1 MSDKQSPPL
10 LQSAVLRWLGGA
22 VLLLLAFGAGNLLSG
37 DAPETPTDEHAHE
50 SQAEVWTCSMHPQI
64 RQGEPGSCPLCGMDL
79 ILANS
84 GSSSSSSER
93 VVLSERALALSGL
106 RTTAVRRQTDASA
119 EIHLLGRVEAAESTR
134 RNVTTWIGG
143 RIDRLHVNTTGEKV
157 RKGQSIATLYSP
169 EIYAAHQDLIT
180 AQGQVRRLEGASE
193 SVQSAAAAALE
204 AARKRLRLLGVPES
218 EVETMAQADSPRH
231 TIAIRSPF
239 SGTVIDRV
247 ATQGAYVETG
257 ATLFQVADL
266 STLWVQLD
274 AYESDLS
281 RLRVGQDVEL
291 LIEALPGER
300 FPGRVAFIDPTIDSQ
315 RRTARVRVVVDN
327 AAGRL
332 RPGMFAEAVVQAA
345 SEGSSSPLVIP
356 DSAPLFT
363 GRRSVVYVEIKT
375 EDTLAYEPR
384 SVRLGPRLGDLYPV
398 VSGLTEGDRVVSR
411 GAFALDADLQIR
423 GGASMMTR
431 PDDSSEP
438 LPEAVSLTDKEEASL
453 QPVLT
458 HYLGVQRAL
467 AEDDLEQAQ
476 ASAQSLKKV
485 LSKVELSPQPQLVWG
500 PVAKEISGHASHVA
514 AAGDLAGAR
523 EGLEPLSAAV
533 EVMLARFGNLLE
545 EPIQVAFCPMANDG
559 EGARWVQSGEGVD
572 NAYFGNAM
580 RTCGELRATIAPGTT
595 LDTPP
600 ASVGAAPVGHQH

>member
-1 MSDKQSPPL
+1 MSETTSPP
-10 LQSAVLRWLGGA
+10 AWLRWLGGA
-22 VLLLLAFGAGNLLSG
+22 VLLLLAFGAGTWFSG
-37 DAPETPTDEHAHE
+37 DGQTPTDAHAHE
-50 SQAEVWTCSMHPQI
+50 DPAEVWSCAMHPQI

-79 ILANS
+79 IPANS
-84 GSSSSSSER
+84 GSSENSSER
-93 VVLSERALALSGL
+93 VVLSERARVLSEL
-106 RTTAVRRQTDASA
+106 RTTAVRRQSDASA

-180 AQGQVRRLEGASE
+180 AKGQVRRLEGASE
-193 SVQSAAAAALE
+193 SVQRAAAAALE
-204 AARKRLRLLGVPES
+204 AARERLRLLGVPES
-218 EVETMAQADSPRH
+218 EVDSMAQAESPRR

-239 SGTVIDRV
+239 AGTVIDRV
-247 ATQGAYVETG
+247 ATEGAYVETG
-257 ATLFQVADL
+257 ATLYQVADL
-266 STLWVQLD
+266 GTLWVQLD
-274 AYESDLS
+274 AYESDLP
-281 RLRVGQDVEL
+281 RLRVGQEVAL
-291 LIEALPGER
+291 LIEALPGEQ

-332 RPGMFAEAVVQAA
+332 RPGMFAEAVVQAI
-345 SEGSSSPLVIP
+345 SEGTRSPLVIP

-363 GRRSVVYVEIKT
+363 GRRSVVYVEVKT
-375 EDTLAYEPR
+375 QDTLAYEPR

-398 VSGLTEGDRVVSR
+398 VSGLSEGDRVVSR

-431 PDDSSEP
+431 PDDRSEP
-438 LPEAVSLTDKEEASL
+438 LPASVSLTDKERASL
-453 QPVLT
+453 QPVLS
-458 HYLGVQRAL
+458 HYLGIQGSL
-467 AEDDLEQAQ
+467 ANDELAQAQ
-476 ASAQSLKKV
+476 ASAQSLSAALATVK
-485 LSKVELSPQPQLVWG
+485 LSPQPQLVWA
-500 PVAKEISGHASHVA
+500 PVSKEISGHASHVA
-514 AAGDLAGAR
+514 GARDLAGAR

-533 EVMLARFGNLLE
+533 EVLLARFGNLLD

-559 EGARWVQSGEGVD
+559 KGARWVQSAQGVD

-580 RTCGELRATIAPGTT
+580 RTCGELRATVEPGAI

-600 ASVGAAPVGHQH
+600 ASVRAAPAGHPH